1 MSTCRL
7 LAALVFLQSVAAFTM
22 EVDLQCRQ
30 CNASFYCTGG
40 ERFQCPANSL
50 ANSWPASNVTHCTCN
65 NGYQATPALDHCDV
79 GQPPF
84 YYEAGYAKSC
94 AGDLRQTILP
104 LADTTDPRGWARA
117 QSVLLDHTRSTS
129 TQASALHVLS
139 SRFHRWA
146 LRSPTSASATRDT
159 RGKTAARASHARRG
173 STRERRAALPA
184 CSVTRTRTRHQL
196 HLFVRHVATTRRLR
210 RKAFLKTR
218 ASAIPASTSTAARVH
233 SARLVGTR
241 PR

>member
-1 MSTCRL
+1 MNTCRL

-84 YYEAGYAKSC
+84 YFEAGYA
-94 AGDLRQTILP
+94 
-104 LADTTDPRGWARA
+104 
-117 QSVLLDHTRSTS
+117 
-129 TQASALHVLS
+129 
-139 SRFHRWA
+139 
-146 LRSPTSASATRDT
+146 
-159 RGKTAARASHARRG
+159 
-173 STRERRAALPA
+173 
-184 CSVTRTRTRHQL
+184 
-196 HLFVRHVATTRRLR
+196 
-210 RKAFLKTR
+210 
-218 ASAIPASTSTAARVH
+218 
-233 SARLVGTR
+233 
-241 PR
+241 